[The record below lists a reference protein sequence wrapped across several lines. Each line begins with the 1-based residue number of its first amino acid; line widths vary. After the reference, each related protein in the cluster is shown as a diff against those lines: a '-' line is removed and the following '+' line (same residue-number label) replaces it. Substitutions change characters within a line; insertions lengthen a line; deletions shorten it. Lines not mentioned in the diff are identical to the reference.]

1 MVFTVGPQKK
11 YIFFK
16 LMKTLYLII
25 AALQITME
33 REKNGLLSPH
43 FDFQSVET
51 LPLSSRGLDF
61 FFFQMCR
68 YCI

>member
-33 REKNGLLSPH
+33 REKKNGLLSPH

-51 LPLSSRGLDF
+51 LPLSSRG
-61 FFFQMCR
+61 
-68 YCI
+68 

>member
-1 MVFTVGPQKK
+1 MFFTVGPQKK

-33 REKNGLLSPH
+33 REKKWLTESP
-43 FDFQSVET
+43 F
-51 LPLSSRGLDF
+51 
-61 FFFQMCR
+61 
-68 YCI
+68 